1 MKSPRSAILLL
12 IWTFILKV
20 TLQLLDTENIQT
32 TETQNNK
39 FSWYAELQRQQK
51 SKDIFKACV
60 SKQLVWYS
68 IYPTIYIFLPLVL
81 TDVFSHGRG
90 GGAWAKDVYQAVHQI
105 NSLIHMIWSDTIKTH
120 HITSVSKGST
130 CQVEGIHKVN
140 LTNGLFKSKFLV
152 HFRNNRLLRWP
163 RFLFWNSFPLSCRA
177 QILTKRSLMA
187 FLLFKTSQSSSS
199 HPQFWVEL
207 CGEYSFQPSH
217 PHKSQNCSFKT
228 QFRKQTLC
236 LEYSEPTK

>member
-1 MKSPRSAILLL
+1 MYQREVHVNL
-12 IWTFILKV
+12 II
-20 TLQLLDTENIQT
+20 E
-32 TETQNNK
+32 
-39 FSWYAELQRQQK
+39 
-51 SKDIFKACV
+51 
-60 SKQLVWYS
+60 
-68 IYPTIYIFLPLVL
+68 
-81 TDVFSHGRG
+81 G
-90 GGAWAKDVYQAVHQI
+90 
-105 NSLIHMIWSDTIKTH
+105 IHK
-120 HITSVSKGST
+120 
-130 CQVEGIHKVN
+130 IHKVN

-236 LEYSEPTK
+236 LEYSEPLSSWKTFTNSILQKIEFILEESQNCHCLWRWRSTCSSCGRWRINGFTMAMRLSPCHRSLRAKTTSTPFYPKTADRSFAKWLSVNHHHHPH